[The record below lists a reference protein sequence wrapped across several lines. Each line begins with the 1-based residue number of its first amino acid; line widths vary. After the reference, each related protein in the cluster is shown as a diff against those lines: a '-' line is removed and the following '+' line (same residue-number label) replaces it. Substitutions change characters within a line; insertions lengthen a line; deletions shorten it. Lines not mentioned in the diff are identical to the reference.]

1 MTKYKVL
8 DANEAVARVAYKFI
22 ELAGIYP
29 ITPASPMAEKI
40 DVLSSNGEINFFGNR
55 VKVVEMQSEAGAV
68 ATVHGALQSGIL
80 ASTFTAS
87 QGLLLMIPT
96 LYKLSGEML
105 PGVIHVAARSLST
118 HSLSIFGD
126 HQDIYSVRSTG
137 VCMLSSSSVE
147 EAYHMAMIAHLSSIK
162 ASLPFVNFFDGFRT
176 SHEIDKVKEVDLSR
190 LEPLIDKKALRKHF
204 KEIRLSMSAEE
215 RKQADVAVQQAFLD
229 SEEYKSCTTVLAY
242 VSSDIEVS
250 TAEIVRKALKSKIV
264 LCPRCE
270 KNGNIMYFYRI
281 NSTYDLKEGRFGI
294 FEPDESCEK
303 YCVFDNALCI
313 VPALSYD
320 KDGYRLGFGMG
331 FYDRFLADYNG
342 MKLGLCYDNCMSES
356 FYHDGYDISVD
367 KVFTDKNIYT
377 INTKERK

>member
-1 MTKYKVL
+1 MT
-8 DANEAVARVAYKFI
+8 
-22 ELAGIYP
+22 
-29 ITPASPMAEKI
+29 
-40 DVLSSNGEINFFGNR
+40 
-55 VKVVEMQSEAGAV
+55 
-68 ATVHGALQSGIL
+68 
-80 ASTFTAS
+80 
-87 QGLLLMIPT
+87 
-96 LYKLSGEML
+96 
-105 PGVIHVAARSLST
+105 
-118 HSLSIFGD
+118 
-126 HQDIYSVRSTG
+126 
-137 VCMLSSSSVE
+137 
-147 EAYHMAMIAHLSSIK
+147 
-162 ASLPFVNFFDGFRT
+162 
-176 SHEIDKVKEVDLSR
+176 
-190 LEPLIDKKALRKHF
+190 DKKALRKHF

-303 YCVFDNALCI
+303 NCVFDNALCI

-356 FYHDGYDISVD
+356 FYHDGYLCRQG
-367 KVFTDKNIYT
+367 IY
-377 INTKERK
+377 

>member
-1 MTKYKVL
+1 
-8 DANEAVARVAYKFI
+8 
-22 ELAGIYP
+22 
-29 ITPASPMAEKI
+29 
-40 DVLSSNGEINFFGNR
+40 
-55 VKVVEMQSEAGAV
+55 
-68 ATVHGALQSGIL
+68 
-80 ASTFTAS
+80 
-87 QGLLLMIPT
+87 
-96 LYKLSGEML
+96 
-105 PGVIHVAARSLST
+105 
-118 HSLSIFGD
+118 
-126 HQDIYSVRSTG
+126 
-137 VCMLSSSSVE
+137 
-147 EAYHMAMIAHLSSIK
+147 
-162 ASLPFVNFFDGFRT
+162 
-176 SHEIDKVKEVDLSR
+176 
-190 LEPLIDKKALRKHF
+190 
-204 KEIRLSMSAEE
+204 MSAEE

-250 TAEIVRKALKSKIV
+250 TAEIVREALKSKIV

-356 FYHDGYDISVD
+356 FCHDGYDISVG
-367 KVFTDKNIYT
+367 KVFTDKDIYT

>member
-1 MTKYKVL
+1 MT
-8 DANEAVARVAYKFI
+8 
-22 ELAGIYP
+22 
-29 ITPASPMAEKI
+29 
-40 DVLSSNGEINFFGNR
+40 
-55 VKVVEMQSEAGAV
+55 
-68 ATVHGALQSGIL
+68 
-80 ASTFTAS
+80 
-87 QGLLLMIPT
+87 
-96 LYKLSGEML
+96 
-105 PGVIHVAARSLST
+105 
-118 HSLSIFGD
+118 
-126 HQDIYSVRSTG
+126 
-137 VCMLSSSSVE
+137 
-147 EAYHMAMIAHLSSIK
+147 
-162 ASLPFVNFFDGFRT
+162 
-176 SHEIDKVKEVDLSR
+176 
-190 LEPLIDKKALRKHF
+190 DKKALRKHF

-303 YCVFDNALCI
+303 YCVF
-313 VPALSYD
+313 
-320 KDGYRLGFGMG
+320 GMG

-342 MKLGLCYDNCMSES
+342 IKLGLCYDNCMSES
-356 FYHDGYDISVD
+356 FCHDGYDISVD
-367 KVFTDKNIYT
+367 KVFTDKDIYT

>member
-1 MTKYKVL
+1 MT
-8 DANEAVARVAYKFI
+8 
-22 ELAGIYP
+22 
-29 ITPASPMAEKI
+29 
-40 DVLSSNGEINFFGNR
+40 
-55 VKVVEMQSEAGAV
+55 
-68 ATVHGALQSGIL
+68 
-80 ASTFTAS
+80 
-87 QGLLLMIPT
+87 
-96 LYKLSGEML
+96 
-105 PGVIHVAARSLST
+105 
-118 HSLSIFGD
+118 
-126 HQDIYSVRSTG
+126 
-137 VCMLSSSSVE
+137 
-147 EAYHMAMIAHLSSIK
+147 
-162 ASLPFVNFFDGFRT
+162 
-176 SHEIDKVKEVDLSR
+176 
-190 LEPLIDKKALRKHF
+190 DKKALRKHF

-320 KDGYRLGFGMG
+320 KDGY
-331 FYDRFLADYNG
+331 
-342 MKLGLCYDNCMSES
+342 KLGLCYDNCMSES
-356 FYHDGYDISVD
+356 FCHDGYDISVD
-367 KVFTDKNIYT
+367 KVFTDKDIYT